1 MGITLRGSAT
11 IQSSTGDASASL
23 CNPEHVH
30 DMQDGGYSADLK
42 SVLGRLFVE
51 RDLLCEGG
59 ISTRVVHGLGPESL
73 IVQLDS
79 ITDNR
84 LPVEIVVK
92 TWQTV
97 GREDHARTHLQD

>member
-1 MGITLRGSAT
+1 M
-11 IQSSTGDASASL
+11 
-23 CNPEHVH
+23 
-30 DMQDGGYSADLK
+30 
-42 SVLGRLFVE
+42 
-51 RDLLCEGG
+51 G